1 MNVSGRLKIED
12 LSVYQTVLTSLPAIL
27 NLIFCAVAYAIL
39 FSLIST
45 YTVQRD
51 WELDF
56 KFLITV
62 NSLLILVALLPLLER
77 YQWTILVSRAVLIV
91 VMAIP
96 YPHTMFLDA
105 FLVTGLSISIISCL
119 RPSTMP
125 IVAVVVLSAYLF
137 GKLLFSTLVHGIHMH
152 SSDIIFFIG
161 FFSSVNLLYYYA
173 EHSTMKLMEMNRSNV
188 FYKETIM
195 RLTAKSS
202 HLLNYAAR
210 IEEHSSTE
218 ERKRITRDLHD
229 IIGKTFTDIIMMMEA
244 NVRNITD
251 DPEELREIFTWV
263 GEQSRLGLSEIR
275 KVLYDLRSSITEEP
289 IALKSIIGLAESF
302 STIANINVELNWT
315 NNRSTYGQLID
326 TVVYRIVQEAFINA
340 LRHGDATL
348 VGVTVREA
356 DSQLLVSIQDNG
368 KQGIEHAAKGIGQT
382 GMEERLKKLDGS
394 IMFKRNTEGYLVRVS
409 IPLTQKKE

>member
-1 MNVSGRLKIED
+1 M
-12 LSVYQTVLTSLPAIL
+12 LPAIL

-45 YTVQRD
+45 YTIQLD

-62 NSLLILVALLPLLER
+62 NSLLILVALLPQLDR
-77 YQWTILVSRAVLIV
+77 YLWPVLISRAVLIV

-105 FLVTGLSISIISCL
+105 FLVTGLSISIISLL
-119 RPSTMP
+119 RPAYMP
-125 IVAVVVLSAYLF
+125 IVAAVYLAVYLF
-137 GKLLFSTLVHGIHMH
+137 GKLLFSALVHGIHMQ

-173 EHSTMKLMEMNRSNV
+173 EHSTMRLMEMNTSNI
-188 FYKETIM
+188 FYKETI
-195 RLTAKSS
+195 RKLTDKSS
-202 HLLNYAAR
+202 HLLNYAAK

-251 DPEELREIFTWV
+251 DPDELREIFTWV

-275 KVLYDLRSSITEEP
+275 QVLYDLRSSIKEEP
-289 IALKSIIGLAESF
+289 VALKSIIGLAESF
-302 STIANINVELNWT
+302 STIANIKVELNWT
-315 NNRSTYGQLID
+315 NNRSTYGQSID
-326 TVVYRIVQEAFINA
+326 TVIYRIVQEAFINA
-340 LRHGDATL
+340 LRHGDATM
-348 VGVTVREA
+348 VRVTVREA
-356 DSQLLVSIQDNG
+356 DSQLMLSIQDNG
-368 KQGIEHAAKGIGQT
+368 KIGVEHAVKGIGQA
-382 GMEERLKKLDGS
+382 GMEERLRKLDGS
-394 IMFKRNTEGYLVRVS
+394 ILFKKNVEGYLVRVS
-409 IPLTQKKE
+409 IPLVPYKE